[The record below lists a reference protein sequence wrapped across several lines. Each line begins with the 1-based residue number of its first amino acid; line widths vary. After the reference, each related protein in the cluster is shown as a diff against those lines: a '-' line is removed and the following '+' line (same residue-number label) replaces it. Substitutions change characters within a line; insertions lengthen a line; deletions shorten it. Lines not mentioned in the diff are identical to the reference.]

1 MFCILISYIQIDR
14 TKNDNHQVSQMFK
27 IHVGINKKM
36 VFLKIIIMLIK
47 NKRKP
52 KN

>member
-14 TKNDNHQVSQMFK
+14 TKNGNHKVSQMFR

-36 VFLKIIIMLIK
+36 VFLKK
-47 NKRKP
+47 NNNVDKK
-52 KN
+52 